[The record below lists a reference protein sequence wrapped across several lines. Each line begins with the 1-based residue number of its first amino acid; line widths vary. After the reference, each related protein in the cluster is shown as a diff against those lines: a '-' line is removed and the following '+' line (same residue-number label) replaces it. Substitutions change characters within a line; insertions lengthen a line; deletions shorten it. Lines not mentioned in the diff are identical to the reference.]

1 MFLRGKTQILQGF
14 LLLYYGGNMNIS
26 IELGNI
32 WEAIGAIGSILAV
45 IISLVLA
52 GSGRR
57 NRNQD
62 IIRQQAKRIIVSRIN
77 EKNTSNQWFYNQ
89 HFFLDN
95 NSEYSIYDIYVI
107 ALPPNNS
114 NKFNKINTDKIPHI
128 YYKRIKGKD
137 SRNGSLS
144 LDENYFK
151 NSEMKLATLF
161 KDSANNIW
169 YKSPDFKLKKIS
181 KKSFSNFEN
190 KINRSKYDNR
200 SSIK

>member
-137 SRNGSLS
+137 SRKGSVS

>member
-1 MFLRGKTQILQGF
+1 
-14 LLLYYGGNMNIS
+14 MNIS

-137 SRNGSLS
+137 SRKGSVS

>member
-77 EKNTSNQWFYNQ
+77 EKTQVISGSTINI
-89 HFFLDN
+89 FF
-95 NSEYSIYDIYVI
+95 
-107 ALPPNNS
+107 
-114 NKFNKINTDKIPHI
+114 
-128 YYKRIKGKD
+128 
-137 SRNGSLS
+137 
-144 LDENYFK
+144 
-151 NSEMKLATLF
+151 
-161 KDSANNIW
+161 
-169 YKSPDFKLKKIS
+169 
-181 KKSFSNFEN
+181 
-190 KINRSKYDNR
+190 
-200 SSIK
+200 

>member
-137 SRNGSLS
+137 SRKGSLS